1 MGPTQNKAWVKNS
14 FTDQKVQNGTIKFDK
29 LFNKILAI
37 LDKDKIYSQLYRNA
51 ALIYNIL
58 ENLLHIF
65 M

>member
-29 LFNKILAI
+29 LFYKILAI
-37 LDKDKIYSQLYRNA
+37 LDKEIYSQLYRNA